1 MNLNDV
7 KIAGN
12 LVQEPELHY
21 TPQGTPVT
29 NVSLGVNET
38 YTLNNEK
45 RTATTF
51 VDVQLWG
58 AAAENFAK
66 LVQKGQQIL
75 VEGALRQDTWEDKL
89 PIRIGPSSSS
99 RPSAGSSSSTNLS
112 RPGEKPLGFRNRDR
126 KDEIFHSRCDRRS
139 QLVREYEAAQ
149 HADGRGTIL
158 GSWSKREGGGP
169 QLL

>member
-12 LVQEPELHY
+12 LVQEPELHH

-75 VEGALRQDTWEDKL
+75 VEGALRQDTWEDKSTKQNRSKL
-89 PIRIGPSSSS
+89 FVKAERWQFIQYKSLSGRREAERAQEQGPE
-99 RPSAGSSSSTNLS
+99 R
-112 RPGEKPLGFRNRDR
+112 
-126 KDEIFHSRCDRRS
+126 
-139 QLVREYEAAQ
+139 
-149 HADGRGTIL
+149 
-158 GSWSKREGGGP
+158 
-169 QLL
+169 

>member
-12 LVQEPELHY
+12 LVQEPELHH

-66 LVQKGQQIL
+66 LVQKGQQIF
-75 VEGALRQDTWEDKL
+75 VEGALRQDTWEDKQ
-89 PIRIGPSSSS
+89 PNRTAQSSSL
-99 RPSAGSSSSTNLS
+99 RPSAGSLSSTNLS
-112 RPGEKPLGFRNRDR
+112 RPSGKPRGLRNKDR
-126 KDEIFHSRCDRRS
+126 KDEICDSACGNRS
-139 QLVREYEAAQ
+139 QLVREY
-149 HADGRGTIL
+149 
-158 GSWSKREGGGP
+158 
-169 QLL
+169 

>member
-12 LVQEPELHY
+12 LVQEPELHH

-75 VEGALRQDTWEDKL
+75 VEGALRQDTWEDKSTKQNRSKL
-89 PIRIGPSSSS
+89 FVKAERWQFIQYKSLSS
-99 RPSAGSSSSTNLS
+99 R
-112 RPGEKPLGFRNRDR
+112 
-126 KDEIFHSRCDRRS
+126 
-139 QLVREYEAAQ
+139 REEARAQ
-149 HADGRGTIL
+149 
-158 GSWSKREGGGP
+158 EQGP
-169 QLL
+169 ER

>member
-89 PIRIGPSSSS
+89 TKQNRSKLFVKAERWQFIQYKSL
-99 RPSAGSSSSTNLS
+99 SAQ
-112 RPGEKPLGFRNRDR
+112 R
-126 KDEIFHSRCDRRS
+126 
-139 QLVREYEAAQ
+139 EAARVQ
-149 HADGRGTIL
+149 
-158 GSWSKREGGGP
+158 EQGP
-169 QLL
+169 ER

>member
-12 LVQEPELHY
+12 LVQEPELHH

-75 VEGALRQDTWEDKL
+75 VEGALRQDTWEDKSTKQNRSKL
-89 PIRIGPSSSS
+89 FVKAERWQFIQYKSLSTRREEARAQEQGPE
-99 RPSAGSSSSTNLS
+99 R
-112 RPGEKPLGFRNRDR
+112 
-126 KDEIFHSRCDRRS
+126 
-139 QLVREYEAAQ
+139 
-149 HADGRGTIL
+149 
-158 GSWSKREGGGP
+158 
-169 QLL
+169 